1 MADGGEASLS
11 SALPPPADCL
21 TLLQM
26 AGILIT
32 QELHEGFRMTK
43 IQDLYESRVKPMVP
57 AERLQLARLIL
68 DDLAP
73 SETTI
78 DVSNHWDDDDLAD
91 LAAYSAQHAGQPTS
105 GAGDEKR

>member
-1 MADGGEASLS
+1 
-11 SALPPPADCL
+11 
-21 TLLQM
+21 
-26 AGILIT
+26 
-32 QELHEGFRMTK
+32 MTK

-73 SETTI
+73 SETTV
-78 DVSNHWDDDDLAD
+78 DVSDHWDDDDLSD